1 MGFIIVAFYII
12 AALSLIIGVVKA
24 CAGVGDI
31 RKLYLPVSLSFIL
44 GLTSYLASE
53 QAALLQA
60 TQDKLVVATEQVNSA
75 RQEVSTY
82 LLAAKKAEQETA
94 QVTAQFESYKAVA
107 EDTIASAD
115 KRNADLEA
123 NLKATQGALKEAS
136 EKLVKIQKV
145 IEAKGK

>member
-1 MGFIIVAFYII
+1 MGFIIIAFTVLAVISLVI
-12 AALSLIIGVVKA
+12 GAASALGNEKLSN
-24 CAGVGDI
+24 
-31 RKLYLPVSLSFIL
+31 LYLPVAISFIL
-44 GLTSYLASE
+44 GLTSHLASE
-53 QAALLQA
+53 QTLLLKA

-82 LLAAKKAEQETA
+82 LLAAKKAEQETK

-123 NLKATQGALKEAS
+123 NLRATHSALKEAN